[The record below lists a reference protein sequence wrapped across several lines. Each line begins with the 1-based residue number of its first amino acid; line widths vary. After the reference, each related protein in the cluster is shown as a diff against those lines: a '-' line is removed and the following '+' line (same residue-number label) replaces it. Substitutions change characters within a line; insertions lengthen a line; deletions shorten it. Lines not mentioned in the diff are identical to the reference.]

1 MDNHAMWNSIS
12 SSKMT
17 ALQSDRFLP
26 GARVNGPSKRACL
39 RHCRVFSFMS
49 TSGPSSLY
57 EGYPRRGAPQP
68 GDDSPPEHRDGVDDV
83 PRGDDG
89 SVQPRD
95 DHNWAGTSRA
105 AGDAWQQWSDGWQ
118 SRRWDHSWGGDRWSW
133 NNSGWAQNAGSWP
146 VRDRTWCD
154 NKPWGSDSTGTG
166 SADGGPDRDSKESS
180 LDQWA
185 RRVSLDDSRG
195 LADGTWPDG
204 WGPSTEGQG
213 RAERPK
219 REEGSRG
226 PSEKMVVP
234 TFSGT
239 TPGNGDD
246 LGTSARSYLR
256 QVAAWRRMTRMSED
270 QQALTLYQNL
280 TDRAWIDA
288 ERLDMDRLATKQGVD
303 YLIEWV
309 KDRYLDVQ
317 VTQIGRSLS
326 GFFRGLHRKAHQTV
340 RDYLAEFDRA
350 HARLTEVGCVLPD
363 VAAAWV
369 FVDRMGLE
377 EQAELNLLASVG
389 NQYSLKALQQAAIVH
404 DRGLRKP
411 WEQQPRN
418 PKKEWTPRKPFTAN
432 LAGVDEGEELG
443 DDNGF
448 DPSDQEDCVS
458 EEVAQDLF
466 QAFMTHESAKQRYRE
481 NAKLRGSDP
490 DSLKQL
496 ANDKLKAAKAKS
508 FCAGCK
514 RRGHWHKDAIC
525 PLNRGSAETS
535 GGAADREKSSATT
548 AATAATST
556 RTQSGMTVSSQYPC
570 HVVHVT
576 WEIEGYKNKDL
587 LAITD
592 TACSRSV
599 AGAAWVDT
607 YLIEARRLGCDP
619 QFTSCREAFKFGASK
634 IFVASYGIIL
644 GFEMGGFKVALKVAV
659 VNGDV
664 PLLVSRSALGKM
676 GMLLDVAENRASFKA
691 LAVEDLLLEI
701 TETGH
706 PAFQIKPSPLPKA
719 FVQGPNW
726 DTAEIK
732 IFSQAEQYMGPPGV
746 VGILHGDGDAADD
759 ASSSSRSEKCMTSWM
774 VSVHGDDVDGD
785 GVLLPGVPP
794 GSNLP
799 RSFEPM
805 FYPKKIGPAT
815 RNMLLDVNF
824 NPVTFAAWWGTTNIS
839 NDFWIEDEECLF
851 RVHVIPRR
859 SFFSPAHWRTQNT
872 PHKEK
877 LLSVLGAVRT
887 INAVSCKSHKEFPA
901 VHGLWSQVRDESSF
915 PVLWIGRSDL
925 YTAPM
930 VMRTKTLSEFNKA
943 ELLEEA
949 KARNLWVN
957 DRWSTVELRSAIQED
972 RRNPSPNDPA
982 NATKGMAS
990 MTLDQLKTRAME
1002 LGYHLPPHGTR
1013 GTIMRILR
1021 DQAGMSSQSILGF
1034 GRFAGKAFEDT
1045 PVSYRTWAL
1054 REVENN
1060 DNPSED
1066 LVMFA
1071 NWWQGQLHKWNDKVP
1086 EKPLVDRF
1094 DAERCATIPYVEDAS
1109 STASWDVL
1117 QRESLATPVTPQP
1130 KAKSGGY
1137 SAQAPRTPPT
1147 RRPAEEP
1154 AMPTTTRMEQEIP
1167 PEINEE
1173 VRFLEERLAL
1183 LKDQHG
1189 VSYHL
1194 EGADGDTDADDEG
1207 NYDDYLDHLG
1217 FDDAAVS
1224 YVTEEKVRGRH
1235 GRVQACEAV
1244 AKEKLEKKEYT
1255 YEDLLEIARLLPL
1268 RKLRKGKALCRSG
1281 GHSFEYLL
1289 VGMYTHGNMKGLSR
1303 QSSEMPWVV
1312 KYMNSFVKA
1321 QGHGQWS
1328 SFVLFKNA
1336 ATSVH
1341 ADSHNLAGTMIK
1353 TVSFGPF
1360 TGGELWMSDPN
1371 RDPSIP
1377 GTVWRKDAAGNE
1389 IPGYLVNTKHQVYT
1403 FDGKAK
1409 HATQPWDGERWALS
1423 LYTTRGY
1430 QESTTTL
1437 RDQLRELRFP
1447 LRGLPLFSEAHG
1459 QVPGRF
1465 VRPVKSM
1472 RKSLWKKAS
1481 RLAALTTW
1489 CATARLS
1496 CAAEAFPLTR
1506 GREAVA
1512 LYEIG
1517 GVEKTLE
1524 VTSLDYLVAEPL
1536 DNLYNFT
1543 TSSVCETVQST
1554 IREFTPAVVWIH
1566 GDKATGYLDG
1576 IYDYLCEHVDKGR
1589 QLAVKAPPG
1598 DPCWDSP
1605 ELNKILRRYEGAWC
1619 YREQEPDV
1627 IRVNDLFYYHDNA
1640 TDGRTI
1646 PQFDAYVADHTTGE
1660 AEGECEG
1667 LPIKSGAEAISF
1679 EKGKNLAPEVKSSLR
1694 RLHQNL
1700 GHPSNIDLARHLRL
1714 AGADPVVIDACK
1726 RIRCQVCQRNKR
1738 GGTPKPASL
1747 PTLLEFNQVVAVD
1760 AFYVYDCE
1768 GTKVELMMAI
1778 DVGTGFALA
1787 GELQGHST
1795 LTMDATFCSLW
1806 SNTFGA
1812 PGTLVVD
1819 LESGLQA
1826 GLARY
1831 SEWHGTFI
1839 RPIAGQAHWQN
1850 GTVERA
1856 IRTWK
1861 EVWVKLVDE
1870 RSANADEANMVI
1882 TAVNSAM
1889 NTLRRES
1896 GFSPS
1901 QAVWGRDPKLP
1912 DDIHHSF
1919 QDDHVEHIISHD
1931 RQRAR
1936 EHTLRIAAKE
1946 CYYRCR
1952 NDAKLRKGLLQR
1964 SRVAGPD
1971 LQVGCHV
1978 FFYRKPKNNK
1988 NWVWHGPGVIIGQEG
2003 PNHWVSFSGRCHLVA
2018 PEHLRMASAEEL
2030 GAAFALRATKE
2041 DLEKLLE
2048 QDFSEDVLFED
2059 DGNEMEVDPELPPGD
2074 DQGLSDG
2081 DGRAEASRRKS
2092 EAAPPAPVPKRY
2104 RTKGPQEMESH
2115 DPTYDAYMMKMAK
2128 TPRGREKALEKE
2140 IPWSMVPPEQQEN
2153 FKQAELKQYSEHVEH
2168 NALEPLSVELSR
2180 KVMEEHPDRVLNSRF
2195 AYRDK
2200 HWSRRRQEPNL
2211 NWKAKAR
2218 LVIAGH
2224 RDPDLLS
2231 GLPTHAPTI
2240 SRQGIHLL
2248 LQVLASNLRRG
2259 WKGFAGDVT
2268 AAFLC
2273 GEDLQRELYL
2283 RQPKTGLGDLHPEQ
2297 LLRIRKPIF
2306 GLVDS
2311 PAAWWTKLH
2320 KTLKKMKV
2328 RDDNG
2333 EWIVVQNTLDH
2344 CIFMVQ
2350 KIESYDEEGQPRLG
2364 VPEAYLGVHVD
2375 DVLLVGDGALCDLLK
2390 RQLSSEFP
2398 IQEWE
2403 EEKFEYVGSYIE
2415 VMEDRVKV
2423 SQASYAATRLFQV
2436 ETDKNNPDHFEASDV
2451 EKHDNQSLIG
2461 ALSWMASQTRPD
2473 LQVGVSMS
2481 QQCQKSPTVGDIR
2494 FTNQL
2499 ARRAMEHKEEGL
2511 TFFPVDFGK
2520 AVLLCYHDAGWANV
2534 PQSDEDPYY
2543 RLTDEENLQGKIQ
2556 DGPIARREA
2565 KMKKAN
2571 STIASQFGGLYIL
2584 TDENVIYGEESRG
2597 SILDWKSG
2605 ACERVCRSTFAAET
2619 MACSTATETGEFIA
2633 KFLETI
2639 LTGKL
2644 ARHSTRFGLRFL
2656 SDCRSLYD
2664 HLTRAHESTA
2674 QAKERACGTAEVQE
2688 FRQ

>member
-1 MDNHAMWNSIS
+1 
-12 SSKMT
+12 
-17 ALQSDRFLP
+17 
-26 GARVNGPSKRACL
+26 
-39 RHCRVFSFMS
+39 
-49 TSGPSSLY
+49 
-57 EGYPRRGAPQP
+57 
-68 GDDSPPEHRDGVDDV
+68 
-83 PRGDDG
+83 
-89 SVQPRD
+89 
-95 DHNWAGTSRA
+95 
-105 AGDAWQQWSDGWQ
+105 
-118 SRRWDHSWGGDRWSW
+118 
-133 NNSGWAQNAGSWP
+133 
-146 VRDRTWCD
+146 
-154 NKPWGSDSTGTG
+154 
-166 SADGGPDRDSKESS
+166 
-180 LDQWA
+180 
-185 RRVSLDDSRG
+185 
-195 LADGTWPDG
+195 
-204 WGPSTEGQG
+204 
-213 RAERPK
+213 
-219 REEGSRG
+219 
-226 PSEKMVVP
+226 MVVP

-799 RSFEPM
+799 CSFEPM

-839 NDFWIEDEECLF
+839 NDFWIEDEECLV

-901 VHGLWSQVRDESSF
+901 VHGLWSEVRDESSF
-915 PVLWIGRSDL
+915 PVLWIGRSIFRRKI
-925 YTAPM
+925 PM
-930 VMRTKTLSEFNKA
+930 PESVA
-943 ELLEEA
+943 CHLLH
-949 KARNLWVN
+949 N
-957 DRWSTVELRSAIQED
+957 DGQQIGPLHGPD
-972 RRNPSPNDPA
+972 GDA
-982 NATKGMAS
+982 NQ
-990 MTLDQLKTRAME
+990 D
-1002 LGYHLPPHGTR
+1002 
-1013 GTIMRILR
+1013 
-1021 DQAGMSSQSILGF
+1021 
-1034 GRFAGKAFEDT
+1034 
-1045 PVSYRTWAL
+1045 
-1054 REVENN
+1054 
-1060 DNPSED
+1060 D

-1117 QRESLATPVTPQP
+1117 QRESLAAPVTPQP

-1268 RKLRKGKALCRSG
+1268 RKLRKGK
-1281 GHSFEYLL
+1281 
-1289 VGMYTHGNMKGLSR
+1289 
-1303 QSSEMPWVV
+1303 MPWMV

-1430 QESTTTL
+1430 Q
-1437 RDQLRELRFP
+1437 
-1447 LRGLPLFSEAHG
+1447 
-1459 QVPGRF
+1459 
-1465 VRPVKSM
+1465 
-1472 RKSLWKKAS
+1472 
-1481 RLAALTTW
+1481 
-1489 CATARLS
+1489 
-1496 CAAEAFPLTR
+1496 
-1506 GREAVA
+1506 
-1512 LYEIG
+1512 
-1517 GVEKTLE
+1517 

-1660 AEGECEG
+1660 AEGESEG

-1795 LTMDATFCSLW
+1795 LTMEATFCSLW

-2048 QDFSEDVLFED
+2048 QDFSEEVLFED

-2180 KVMEEHPDRVLNSRF
+2180 KVMEEQPDRVLNSRF

-2200 HWSRRRQEPNL
+2200 HWSRRRQE
-2211 NWKAKAR
+2211 
-2218 LVIAGH
+2218 
-2224 RDPDLLS
+2224 
-2231 GLPTHAPTI
+2231 
-2240 SRQGIHLL
+2240 
-2248 LQVLASNLRRG
+2248 
-2259 WKGFAGDVT
+2259 
-2268 AAFLC
+2268 
-2273 GEDLQRELYL
+2273 
-2283 RQPKTGLGDLHPEQ
+2283 
-2297 LLRIRKPIF
+2297 
-2306 GLVDS
+2306 
-2311 PAAWWTKLH
+2311 
-2320 KTLKKMKV
+2320 
-2328 RDDNG
+2328 
-2333 EWIVVQNTLDH
+2333 
-2344 CIFMVQ
+2344 
-2350 KIESYDEEGQPRLG
+2350 
-2364 VPEAYLGVHVD
+2364 
-2375 DVLLVGDGALCDLLK
+2375 
-2390 RQLSSEFP
+2390 
-2398 IQEWE
+2398 
-2403 EEKFEYVGSYIE
+2403 EKFEYVGSYIE
-2415 VMEDRVKV
+2415 VME
-2423 SQASYAATRLFQV
+2423 
-2436 ETDKNNPDHFEASDV
+2436 
-2451 EKHDNQSLIG
+2451 
-2461 ALSWMASQTRPD
+2461 
-2473 LQVGVSMS
+2473 
-2481 QQCQKSPTVGDIR
+2481 
-2494 FTNQL
+2494 
-2499 ARRAMEHKEEGL
+2499 
-2511 TFFPVDFGK
+2511 
-2520 AVLLCYHDAGWANV
+2520 
-2534 PQSDEDPYY
+2534 
-2543 RLTDEENLQGKIQ
+2543 
-2556 DGPIARREA
+2556 
-2565 KMKKAN
+2565 
-2571 STIASQFGGLYIL
+2571 
-2584 TDENVIYGEESRG
+2584 
-2597 SILDWKSG
+2597 
-2605 ACERVCRSTFAAET
+2605 
-2619 MACSTATETGEFIA
+2619 
-2633 KFLETI
+2633 
-2639 LTGKL
+2639 
-2644 ARHSTRFGLRFL
+2644 
-2656 SDCRSLYD
+2656 
-2664 HLTRAHESTA
+2664 
-2674 QAKERACGTAEVQE
+2674 
-2688 FRQ
+2688 

>member
-1 MDNHAMWNSIS
+1 
-12 SSKMT
+12 
-17 ALQSDRFLP
+17 
-26 GARVNGPSKRACL
+26 
-39 RHCRVFSFMS
+39 
-49 TSGPSSLY
+49 
-57 EGYPRRGAPQP
+57 
-68 GDDSPPEHRDGVDDV
+68 
-83 PRGDDG
+83 
-89 SVQPRD
+89 
-95 DHNWAGTSRA
+95 
-105 AGDAWQQWSDGWQ
+105 
-118 SRRWDHSWGGDRWSW
+118 
-133 NNSGWAQNAGSWP
+133 
-146 VRDRTWCD
+146 
-154 NKPWGSDSTGTG
+154 
-166 SADGGPDRDSKESS
+166 
-180 LDQWA
+180 
-185 RRVSLDDSRG
+185 
-195 LADGTWPDG
+195 
-204 WGPSTEGQG
+204 
-213 RAERPK
+213 
-219 REEGSRG
+219 
-226 PSEKMVVP
+226 
-234 TFSGT
+234 
-239 TPGNGDD
+239 
-246 LGTSARSYLR
+246 
-256 QVAAWRRMTRMSED
+256 
-270 QQALTLYQNL
+270 
-280 TDRAWIDA
+280 
-288 ERLDMDRLATKQGVD
+288 
-303 YLIEWV
+303 
-309 KDRYLDVQ
+309 
-317 VTQIGRSLS
+317 
-326 GFFRGLHRKAHQTV
+326 
-340 RDYLAEFDRA
+340 
-350 HARLTEVGCVLPD
+350 
-363 VAAAWV
+363 
-369 FVDRMGLE
+369 
-377 EQAELNLLASVG
+377 
-389 NQYSLKALQQAAIVH
+389 
-404 DRGLRKP
+404 
-411 WEQQPRN
+411 
-418 PKKEWTPRKPFTAN
+418 
-432 LAGVDEGEELG
+432 
-443 DDNGF
+443 
-448 DPSDQEDCVS
+448 
-458 EEVAQDLF
+458 
-466 QAFMTHESAKQRYRE
+466 
-481 NAKLRGSDP
+481 
-490 DSLKQL
+490 
-496 ANDKLKAAKAKS
+496 
-508 FCAGCK
+508 
-514 RRGHWHKDAIC
+514 
-525 PLNRGSAETS
+525 
-535 GGAADREKSSATT
+535 
-548 AATAATST
+548 
-556 RTQSGMTVSSQYPC
+556 
-570 HVVHVT
+570 
-576 WEIEGYKNKDL
+576 
-587 LAITD
+587 
-592 TACSRSV
+592 
-599 AGAAWVDT
+599 
-607 YLIEARRLGCDP
+607 
-619 QFTSCREAFKFGASK
+619 
-634 IFVASYGIIL
+634 
-644 GFEMGGFKVALKVAV
+644 
-659 VNGDV
+659 
-664 PLLVSRSALGKM
+664 M

-691 LAVEDLLLEI
+691 LAVEDLLLET

-726 DTAEIK
+726 DSAEIK

-746 VGILHGDGDAADD
+746 KGILHDDGDATGD
-759 ASSSSRSEKCMTSWM
+759 ASSSSGSERYMTSWM
-774 VSVHGDDVDGD
+774 VSVHGDEVGGD
-785 GVLLPGVPP
+785 GVLPHEVPP
-794 GSNLP
+794 GCSQP
-799 RSFEPM
+799 FSYEPM

-824 NPVTFAAWWGTTNIS
+824 NPVTFAAWWATTNIS
-839 NDFWIEDEECLF
+839 NDFWIENEECLV

-859 SFFSPAHWRTQNT
+859 FVMSLRFRYFGSEGAFSVGRFRCLNPHTPRTT
-872 PHKEK
+872 MAK
-877 LLSVLGAVRT
+877 RT
-887 INAVSCKSHKEFPA
+887 
-901 VHGLWSQVRDESSF
+901 
-915 PVLWIGRSDL
+915 DL
-925 YTAPM
+925 YTSPVVTRA
-930 VMRTKTLSEFNKA
+930 KTLSEFNKA

-957 DRWSTVELRSAIQED
+957 DRWTTVELRSAIQED

-982 NATKGMAS
+982 NATKGMGT
-990 MTLDQLKTRAME
+990 MTIDQLKARAME
-1002 LGYHLPPHGTR
+1002 LGYHIPPYATR

-1021 DQAGMSSQSILGF
+1021 DQGGMNSQSVLGF

-1071 NWWQGQLHKWNDKVP
+1071 NWWQGQLHKWNNKVP
-1086 EKPLVDRF
+1086 EKTPVDRF
-1094 DAERCATIPYVEDAS
+1094 DAETCATIPYVEDAS

-1117 QRESLATPVTPQP
+1117 HRESLAAPMTPQP
-1130 KAKSGGY
+1130 K
-1137 SAQAPRTPPT
+1137 
-1147 RRPAEEP
+1147 EP
-1154 AMPTTTRMEQEIP
+1154 AMPTATRMEQEIP
-1167 PEINEE
+1167 PEVNEE
-1173 VRFLEERLAL
+1173 VIENYGE
-1183 LKDQHG
+1183 DTGDGVPNHG
-1189 VSYHL
+1189 VSYYI
-1194 EGADGDTDADDEG
+1194 EDDYEETDTDDEG
-1207 NYDDYLDHLG
+1207 NYDDYLDHFG
-1217 FDDAAVS
+1217 FDEAAVT
-1224 YVTEEKVRGRH
+1224 YVTEGERNGADINPGGSGDEVQRETPRVRDRRGQ
-1235 GRVQACEAV
+1235 VEVCEAK
-1244 AKEKLEKKEYT
+1244 AKAKLEKKEYAFD
-1255 YEDLLEIARLLPL
+1255 DLLEIAKILPL
-1268 RKLRKGKALCRSG
+1268 RRLRKGKALCRSG
-1281 GHSFEYLL
+1281 GYSFEYFLG
-1289 VGMYTHGNMKGLSR
+1289 GMYTHGNMKGLSR
-1303 QSSEMPWVV
+1303 QSGEMPWVV
-1312 KYMNSFVKA
+1312 KYMNSFMKA
-1321 QGHGQWS
+1321 QGYGQWS

-1336 ATSVH
+1336 ATNVH
-1341 ADSHNLAGTMIK
+1341 ADSHNLAGTTIK

-1360 TGGELWMSDPN
+1360 TGGELWMSDFD
-1371 RDPSIP
+1371 RDPDIP

-1389 IPGYLVNTKHQVYT
+1389 IPGYLVDTRHQVYT

-1409 HATQPWDGERWALS
+1409 HATQPWIGERWVLS

-1430 QESTTTL
+1430 QESTADL

-1447 LRGLPLFSEAHG
+1447 LRGLPLLPEVHG
-1459 QVPGRF
+1459 QAQGKF

-1489 CATARLS
+1489 CATAGLS
-1496 CAAEAFPLTR
+1496 CTAEAFPLTR

-1524 VTSLDYLVAEPL
+1524 VTGLDYLVAEPI
-1536 DNLYNFT
+1536 DDLYNFT
-1543 TSSVCETVQST
+1543 TTSVSETVQST
-1554 IREFTPAVVWIH
+1554 IRELTPAVVWVH
-1566 GDKATGYLDG
+1566 GDKAMGYFDG
-1576 IYDYLCEHVDKGR
+1576 IYDHLCEHVDKGR

-1598 DPCWDSP
+1598 DPCWESP
-1605 ELNKILRRYEGAWC
+1605 GLNRILRRYEGAWRC
-1619 YREQEPDV
+1619 REQEPDV
-1627 IRVNDLFYYHDNA
+1627 IRVNDIFYYQDDAADAHA
-1640 TDGRTI
+1640 MS
-1646 PQFDAYVADHTTGE
+1646 QFDTYVADHTADRGGE
-1660 AEGECEG
+1660 DSEGTTAK
-1667 LPIKSGAEAISF
+1667 IGAEAISF

-1700 GHPSNIDLARHLRL
+1700 GHPSNTDLARHLRL

-1726 RIRCQVCQRNKR
+1726 RLRCQVCQRNKR
-1738 GGTPKPASL
+1738 GSTPKPASL

-1795 LTMDATFCSLW
+1795 LTMEATFC
-1806 SNTFGA
+1806 
-1812 PGTLVVD
+1812 
-1819 LESGLQA
+1819 LQA
-1826 GLARY
+1826 GLGRY

-1870 RSANADEANMVI
+1870 RSAYAEEANMVI

-1889 NTLRRES
+1889 NTLRRDS

-1912 DDIHHSF
+1912 EDVHQSF
-1919 QDDHVEHIISHD
+1919 QDDHVEHIISRD

-1946 CYYRCR
+1946 CNYRCR

-1988 NWVWHGPGVIIGQEG
+1988 NWVWHGPGIIIGQEG

-2018 PEHLRMASAEEL
+2018 PEHLRMASGEEL

-2041 DLEKLLE
+2041 DLERLLD
-2048 QDFSEDVLFED
+2048 QDFGEEVLFED
-2059 DGNEMEVDPELPPGD
+2059 DSNEMEVDPELPPGD
-2074 DQGLSDG
+2074 DQDLPDG
-2081 DGRAEASRRKS
+2081 DGRTEASRRKP
-2092 EAAPPAPVPKRY
+2092 EATSSAPVPKRY
-2104 RTKGPQEMESH
+2104 RTKGPQELESH
-2115 DPTYDAYMMKMAK
+2115 DPTYDAYMMKLAK

-2168 NALEPLSVELSR
+2168 NALEPLSVEVSR
-2180 KVMEEHPDRVLNSRF
+2180 KVMKEQPDRVLNVLNSRF

-2200 HWSRRRQEPNL
+2200 HWSRRRQEPSL
-2211 NWKAKAR
+2211 SWKAKAR

-2283 RQPKTGLGDLHPEQ
+2283 KQPKTGLGDLHPEQ

-2320 KTLKKMKV
+2320 KTLKKMRVKN
-2328 RDDNG
+2328 DDG
-2333 EWIVVQNTLDH
+2333 EWIVIQNTLDH

-2350 KIESYDEEGQPRLG
+2350 KVLSYDEESQPRLG
-2364 VPEAYLGVHVD
+2364 APEAYLGVHVD

-2390 RQLSSEFP
+2390 CQLSSEFP

-2403 EEKFEYVGSYIE
+2403 EGKFEYVGSYIE

-2436 ETDKNNPDHFEASDV
+2436 ETDKNNPDHFEASEV
-2451 EKHDNQSLIG
+2451 ERHDNQSLIR

-2481 QQCQKSPTVGDIR
+2481 QQCQKSPTVGDVR

-2511 TFFPVDFGK
+2511 TFFPVDLDK

-2534 PQSDEDPYY
+2534 PQSDDDPYY
-2543 RLTDEENLQGKIQ
+2543 RLTDGENLQGKIQ
-2556 DGPIARREA
+2556 DGPLARREA

-2584 TDENVIYGEESRG
+2584 AEEDVIYGKESHG

-2633 KFLETI
+2633 KFLETV

-2644 ARHSTRFGLRFL
+2644 ARHATRFGLRFL

-2664 HLTRAHESTA
+2664 HLTRDGVPRVPTCKRLSIDLAGIRQDLKSCGRIVWVPTGAQLADILTKPLRSDEWWATIKSPLFRSVPLAPQAQESMA
-2674 QAKERACGTAEVQE
+2674 REKGASSSAEEALRLEMQAAYGLTFLCGATVKLQRNYPMRTVIKGIRVDLPSLKAPITVTTHLKMS
-2688 FRQ
+2688 

>member
-1 MDNHAMWNSIS
+1 
-12 SSKMT
+12 
-17 ALQSDRFLP
+17 
-26 GARVNGPSKRACL
+26 
-39 RHCRVFSFMS
+39 MS
-49 TSGPSSLY
+49 TGGPSSLY
-57 EGYPRRGAPQP
+57 EGYPRRGASQP
-68 GDDSPPEHRDGVDDV
+68 GDDSPPEHSDGADDV
-83 PRGDDG
+83 PRGDG
-89 SVQPRD
+89 GRVQPRD
-95 DHNWAGTSRA
+95 DHNWTGANHAT
-105 AGDAWQQWSDGWQ
+105 GDSWQQWSDGWQ
-118 SRRWDHSWGGDRWSW
+118 PRRWDHSWGGDRWSW
-133 NNSGWAQNAGSWP
+133 NDSGWAQSGGFWP
-146 VRDRTWCD
+146 VRDRTWGD
-154 NKPWGSDSTGTG
+154 NKQWGSDSTGTG

-180 LDQWA
+180 VDQWA
-185 RRVSLDDSRG
+185 RRVSLDDSGG
-195 LADGTWPDG
+195 LPDGTWPDG

-213 RAERPK
+213 RADRPK

-340 RDYLAEFDRA
+340 RDYLADFDCA

-418 PKKEWTPRKPFTAN
+418 PKKEWTPRKPYTAN
-432 LAGVDEGEELG
+432 LTGIDEGEELG
-443 DDNGF
+443 DEGGF
-448 DPSDQEDCVS
+448 ESSDQEDCVS
-458 EEVAQDLF
+458 EEVAQDLY

-496 ANDKLKAAKAKS
+496 ASEKLKAAKAKS

-525 PLNRGSAETS
+525 PLNRGGSEAT
-535 GGAADREKSSATT
+535 GGMADRDKAGATT
-548 AATAATST
+548 AATTATT
-556 RTQSGMTVSSQYPC
+556 ARTQSGMMVSSQFPC

-576 WEIEGYKNKDL
+576 WEIEGYKNRDL

-599 AGAAWVDT
+599 AGATWVDT
-607 YLIEARRLGCDP
+607 YLAEARRLGCDP

-691 LAVEDLLLEI
+691 LAVEDLLLET

-726 DTAEIK
+726 DSAEIK

-746 VGILHGDGDAADD
+746 KGVLHGDGDAAGD
-759 ASSSSRSEKCMTSWM
+759 ASSSSGSERCMTSWM
-774 VSVHGDDVDGD
+774 VSVHGDEVGDD
-785 GVLLPGVPP
+785 GVLPHGVPP
-794 GSNLP
+794 GCSQP
-799 RSFEPM
+799 SSYEPM

-815 RNMLLDVNF
+815 RNMLLGVNF
-824 NPVTFAAWWGTTNIS
+824 NPVTFAAWWATTNIS
-839 NDFWIEDEECLF
+839 NDFWIENEECLV

-859 SFFSPAHWRTQNT
+859 SFFSPSHWRTQNT

-901 VHGLWSQVRDESSF
+901 VHGLWSEPDTPRTTMAK
-915 PVLWIGRSDL
+915 RTDL
-925 YTAPM
+925 YTFPVVTRA
-930 VMRTKTLSEFNKA
+930 KTLSEFNKA

-957 DRWSTVELRSAIQED
+957 DRWTTVELRSAIQED

-982 NATKGMAS
+982 NATKGMGT
-990 MTLDQLKTRAME
+990 MTIDQLKTRAME
-1002 LGYHLPPHGTR
+1002 LGYHIPPYGTR

-1021 DQAGMSSQSILGF
+1021 DQGGMNSQSILGF

-1071 NWWQGQLHKWNDKVP
+1071 NWWQGQLHKWNNKVP
-1086 EKPLVDRF
+1086 EKSPMDRF
-1094 DAERCATIPYVEDAS
+1094 DAETCATIPYVEDAS

-1117 QRESLATPVTPQP
+1117 HRESLAAPMTPQP
-1130 KAKSGGY
+1130 KAKTGGT
-1137 SAQAPRTPPT
+1137 SDA
-1147 RRPAEEP
+1147 
-1154 AMPTTTRMEQEIP
+1154 MEQETP
-1167 PEINEE
+1167 PEVDEE
-1173 VRFLEERLAL
+1173 VRFLEVIE
-1183 LKDQHG
+1183 DYSEDIGDGVPNHG
-1189 VSYHL
+1189 VSYYI
-1194 EGADGDTDADDEG
+1194 EDNNEETDTDDEG

-1224 YVTEEKVRGRH
+1224 YVTEEEHNGASINLGGSGDVVQRETPGVRDRRR
-1235 GRVQACEAV
+1235 RVEVCEAK
-1244 AKEKLEKKEYT
+1244 AKAKLEKEEYAF
-1255 YEDLLEIARLLPL
+1255 EDLLDIAKLLPL

-1281 GHSFEYLL
+1281 GHSFEYFLG
-1289 VGMYTHGNMKGLSR
+1289 GMYTHGNMKGLSK
-1303 QSSEMPWVV
+1303 QSGEMPWVV
-1312 KYMNSFVKA
+1312 KYMNSFMKA
-1321 QGHGQWS
+1321 QGYGQWS

-1341 ADSHNLAGTMIK
+1341 ADSHNLAGTTIK

-1360 TGGELWMSDPN
+1360 TGGELWMSDFD
-1371 RDPSIP
+1371 RDPDIP

-1389 IPGYLVNTKHQVYT
+1389 IPGYLVDTRHQVYA

-1409 HATQPWDGERWALS
+1409 HATQPWSGERWALS

-1430 QESTTTL
+1430 QESTAAL

-1447 LRGLPLFSEAHG
+1447 LRGLPLLPEVHG
-1459 QVPGRF
+1459 QAQRKF

-1489 CATARLS
+1489 CATAGLS
-1496 CAAEAFPLTR
+1496 CTAEAFPLTR

-1524 VTSLDYLVAEPL
+1524 VTSLDYLVAEPI
-1536 DNLYNFT
+1536 DNLYILTT
-1543 TSSVCETVQST
+1543 TSVSETVQST
-1554 IREFTPAVVWIH
+1554 IREFTPAVVWVH
-1566 GDKATGYLDG
+1566 GDKAMGYLDG
-1576 IYDYLCEHVDKGR
+1576 IYDHLCEHVDKGR

-1598 DPCWDSP
+1598 DPCWESP
-1605 ELNKILRRYEGAWC
+1605 GLNRILRRYEGAWR

-1627 IRVNDLFYYHDNA
+1627 IRVNDIFYYQDNA
-1640 TDGRTI
+1640 TDGHAI
-1646 PQFDAYVADHTTGE
+1646 SQFDAYVADHTADGAGE
-1660 AEGECEG
+1660 DSEGI
-1667 LPIKSGAEAISF
+1667 PTKIGAEAISF

-1726 RIRCQVCQRNKR
+1726 RLRCQVCQRNKR
-1738 GGTPKPASL
+1738 GSAPKPASL

-1795 LTMDATFCSLW
+1795 LTMEATFCSLW

-1826 GLARY
+1826 GLGRY

-1856 IRTWK
+1856 TRTWK

-1912 DDIHHSF
+1912 EDVHHSF
-1919 QDDHVEHIISHD
+1919 QDDHVEHIISRD

-1988 NWVWHGPGVIIGQEG
+1988 NWVWHGPGIIIGQEG

-2018 PEHLRMASAEEL
+2018 PEHLRMASGEEL

-2041 DLEKLLE
+2041 DLERLLD
-2048 QDFSEDVLFED
+2048 QDFGEEVLFED

-2074 DQGLSDG
+2074 DQDLPDG
-2081 DGRAEASRRKS
+2081 DGRAEASRRKP
-2092 EAAPPAPVPKRY
+2092 EAASSAPVPKRY
-2104 RTKGPQEMESH
+2104 RTKGPQELESH
-2115 DPTYDAYMMKMAK
+2115 DPTHDTYMMKMAK
-2128 TPRGREKALEKE
+2128 TPR
-2140 IPWSMVPPEQQEN
+2140 
-2153 FKQAELKQYSEHVEH
+2153 
-2168 NALEPLSVELSR
+2168 
-2180 KVMEEHPDRVLNSRF
+2180 
-2195 AYRDK
+2195 
-2200 HWSRRRQEPNL
+2200 
-2211 NWKAKAR
+2211 
-2218 LVIAGH
+2218 
-2224 RDPDLLS
+2224 
-2231 GLPTHAPTI
+2231 
-2240 SRQGIHLL
+2240 
-2248 LQVLASNLRRG
+2248 
-2259 WKGFAGDVT
+2259 
-2268 AAFLC
+2268 
-2273 GEDLQRELYL
+2273 
-2283 RQPKTGLGDLHPEQ
+2283 
-2297 LLRIRKPIF
+2297 
-2306 GLVDS
+2306 
-2311 PAAWWTKLH
+2311 
-2320 KTLKKMKV
+2320 
-2328 RDDNG
+2328 
-2333 EWIVVQNTLDH
+2333 
-2344 CIFMVQ
+2344 
-2350 KIESYDEEGQPRLG
+2350 
-2364 VPEAYLGVHVD
+2364 
-2375 DVLLVGDGALCDLLK
+2375 
-2390 RQLSSEFP
+2390 
-2398 IQEWE
+2398 
-2403 EEKFEYVGSYIE
+2403 
-2415 VMEDRVKV
+2415 
-2423 SQASYAATRLFQV
+2423 
-2436 ETDKNNPDHFEASDV
+2436 
-2451 EKHDNQSLIG
+2451 
-2461 ALSWMASQTRPD
+2461 
-2473 LQVGVSMS
+2473 
-2481 QQCQKSPTVGDIR
+2481 
-2494 FTNQL
+2494 
-2499 ARRAMEHKEEGL
+2499 
-2511 TFFPVDFGK
+2511 
-2520 AVLLCYHDAGWANV
+2520 
-2534 PQSDEDPYY
+2534 
-2543 RLTDEENLQGKIQ
+2543 
-2556 DGPIARREA
+2556 
-2565 KMKKAN
+2565 
-2571 STIASQFGGLYIL
+2571 
-2584 TDENVIYGEESRG
+2584 
-2597 SILDWKSG
+2597 
-2605 ACERVCRSTFAAET
+2605 
-2619 MACSTATETGEFIA
+2619 
-2633 KFLETI
+2633 
-2639 LTGKL
+2639 
-2644 ARHSTRFGLRFL
+2644 
-2656 SDCRSLYD
+2656 
-2664 HLTRAHESTA
+2664 
-2674 QAKERACGTAEVQE
+2674 
-2688 FRQ
+2688 

>member
-1 MDNHAMWNSIS
+1 
-12 SSKMT
+12 MT
-17 ALQSDRFLP
+17 YLEVMAEACNLVTITIGR
-26 GARVNGPSKRACL
+26 ARIAQRAIHGSNG
-39 RHCRVFSFMS
+39 V
-49 TSGPSSLY
+49 T
-57 EGYPRRGAPQP
+57 
-68 GDDSPPEHRDGVDDV
+68 
-83 PRGDDG
+83 DG
-89 SVQPRD
+89 S
-95 DHNWAGTSRA
+95 
-105 AGDAWQQWSDGWQ
+105 
-118 SRRWDHSWGGDRWSW
+118 
-133 NNSGWAQNAGSWP
+133 
-146 VRDRTWCD
+146 
-154 NKPWGSDSTGTG
+154 
-166 SADGGPDRDSKESS
+166 
-180 LDQWA
+180 
-185 RRVSLDDSRG
+185 
-195 LADGTWPDG
+195 LADGMTHG
-204 WGPSTEGQG
+204 VATGG
-213 RAERPK
+213 A
-219 REEGSRG
+219 
-226 PSEKMVVP
+226 
-234 TFSGT
+234 GT
-239 TPGNGDD
+239 TLGGLRVVASGLSAIGPGATTNNGGPTR
-246 LGTSARSYLR
+246 LGPDQQTEVQTGTPKNPLWTSGLDEYRLMTPEGFRMELGPTDGGLR
-256 QVAAWRRMTRMSED
+256 QKARDEPTVQRGRRAAEVAAWRRMTRMSED

-340 RDYLAEFDRA
+340 RDYLADFDRA

-432 LAGVDEGEELG
+432 LTGIDEGEELG
-443 DDNGF
+443 DEGGF
-448 DPSDQEDCVS
+448 ELNDQEDCVS
-458 EEVAQDLF
+458 EEVAQDLY

-481 NAKLRGSDP
+481 NAKLRGIDP

-496 ANDKLKAAKAKS
+496 ASEKLKAAKAKS

-514 RRGHWHKDAIC
+514 R
-525 PLNRGSAETS
+525 L
-535 GGAADREKSSATT
+535 GGCGMADRDKAGATTVATT
-548 AATAATST
+548 ATTT
-556 RTQSGMTVSSQYPC
+556 KTQSGMIVSSQFPC

-607 YLIEARRLGCDP
+607 YLAEARRLGCDP
-619 QFTSCREAFKFGASK
+619 QFTSCREAFKFG
-634 IFVASYGIIL
+634 GT
-644 GFEMGGFKVALKVAV
+644 E

-691 LAVEDLLLEI
+691 LAVEDLLLET

-726 DTAEIK
+726 DSAEIK

-746 VGILHGDGDAADD
+746 KGILHDDGDATGD
-759 ASSSSRSEKCMTSWM
+759 ASSSSGSERYMTSWM
-774 VSVHGDDVDGD
+774 VSVHGDEVGGD
-785 GVLLPGVPP
+785 GVLPHEVPP
-794 GSNLP
+794 GCSQP
-799 RSFEPM
+799 FSYEPM

-824 NPVTFAAWWGTTNIS
+824 NPVTFAAWWATTNIS
-839 NDFWIEDEECLF
+839 NDFWIENEECLV

-859 SFFSPAHWRTQNT
+859 FVMSLRFRYFGSEGAFSVGRFRCLNPHTPRTT
-872 PHKEK
+872 MAK
-877 LLSVLGAVRT
+877 RT
-887 INAVSCKSHKEFPA
+887 
-901 VHGLWSQVRDESSF
+901 
-915 PVLWIGRSDL
+915 DL
-925 YTAPM
+925 YTSPVVTRA
-930 VMRTKTLSEFNKA
+930 KTLSEFNKA

-957 DRWSTVELRSAIQED
+957 DRWTTVELRSAIQED

-982 NATKGMAS
+982 NATKGMGT
-990 MTLDQLKTRAME
+990 MTIDQLKARAME
-1002 LGYHLPPHGTR
+1002 LGYHIPPYATR

-1021 DQAGMSSQSILGF
+1021 DQGGMNSQSVLGF

-1071 NWWQGQLHKWNDKVP
+1071 NWWQGQLHKWNNKVP
-1086 EKPLVDRF
+1086 EKTPVDRF
-1094 DAERCATIPYVEDAS
+1094 DAETCATIPYVEDAS

-1117 QRESLATPVTPQP
+1117 HRESLAAPMTPQP
-1130 KAKSGGY
+1130 KA
-1137 SAQAPRTPPT
+1137 
-1147 RRPAEEP
+1147 
-1154 AMPTTTRMEQEIP
+1154 RMEQEIP
-1167 PEINEE
+1167 PEVNEE
-1173 VRFLEERLAL
+1173 VRFLEVIENYGE
-1183 LKDQHG
+1183 DTGDGVPNHG
-1189 VSYHL
+1189 VSYYI
-1194 EGADGDTDADDEG
+1194 EDDYEETDTDDEG
-1207 NYDDYLDHLG
+1207 NYDDYLDHFG
-1217 FDDAAVS
+1217 FDEAAVT
-1224 YVTEEKVRGRH
+1224 YVTEGERNGADINPGGSGDGVQRETPRVRDRRGQ
-1235 GRVQACEAV
+1235 VEVCEAK
-1244 AKEKLEKKEYT
+1244 AKAKLEKKEYAFD
-1255 YEDLLEIARLLPL
+1255 DLLEIAKILPL
-1268 RKLRKGKALCRSG
+1268 RRLRKGKALCRSG
-1281 GHSFEYLL
+1281 GYSFEYFLG
-1289 VGMYTHGNMKGLSR
+1289 GMYTHGNMKGLSR
-1303 QSSEMPWVV
+1303 QSGEMPWVV
-1312 KYMNSFVKA
+1312 KYMNSFMKA
-1321 QGHGQWS
+1321 QGYGQWS

-1336 ATSVH
+1336 ATNVH
-1341 ADSHNLAGTMIK
+1341 ADSHNLAGTTIK

-1360 TGGELWMSDPN
+1360 TGGELWMSDFD
-1371 RDPSIP
+1371 RDPDIP

-1389 IPGYLVNTKHQVYT
+1389 IPGYLVDTRHQVYT

-1409 HATQPWDGERWALS
+1409 HATQPWIGERWVLS

-1430 QESTTTL
+1430 QESTADL

-1447 LRGLPLFSEAHG
+1447 LRGLPLLPEVHG
-1459 QVPGRF
+1459 QAQGKF

-1489 CATARLS
+1489 CATAGLS
-1496 CAAEAFPLTR
+1496 CTAEAFPLTR

-1524 VTSLDYLVAEPL
+1524 VTGLDYLVAEPI
-1536 DNLYNFT
+1536 DDLYNFT
-1543 TSSVCETVQST
+1543 TTSVSETVQST
-1554 IREFTPAVVWIH
+1554 IRELTPAVVWVH
-1566 GDKATGYLDG
+1566 GDKAMGYFDG
-1576 IYDYLCEHVDKGR
+1576 IYDHLCEHVDKGR

-1598 DPCWDSP
+1598 DPCWESP
-1605 ELNKILRRYEGAWC
+1605 GLNRILRRYEGAWRC
-1619 YREQEPDV
+1619 REQEPDV
-1627 IRVNDLFYYHDNA
+1627 IRVNDIFYYQDDAADAHA
-1640 TDGRTI
+1640 MS
-1646 PQFDAYVADHTTGE
+1646 QFDTYVADHTADRGGE
-1660 AEGECEG
+1660 DSEGTTAK
-1667 LPIKSGAEAISF
+1667 IGAEAISF

-1700 GHPSNIDLARHLRL
+1700 GHPSNTDLARHLRL

-1726 RIRCQVCQRNKR
+1726 RLRCQVCQRNKR
-1738 GGTPKPASL
+1738 GSTPKPASL

-1795 LTMDATFCSLW
+1795 LTM
-1806 SNTFGA
+1806 
-1812 PGTLVVD
+1812 
-1819 LESGLQA
+1819 E
-1826 GLARY
+1826 
-1831 SEWHGTFI
+1831 
-1839 RPIAGQAHWQN
+1839 
-1850 GTVERA
+1850 
-1856 IRTWK
+1856 
-1861 EVWVKLVDE
+1861 
-1870 RSANADEANMVI
+1870 
-1882 TAVNSAM
+1882 
-1889 NTLRRES
+1889 
-1896 GFSPS
+1896 
-1901 QAVWGRDPKLP
+1901 
-1912 DDIHHSF
+1912 
-1919 QDDHVEHIISHD
+1919 DDHVEHIISRD

-1946 CYYRCR
+1946 CYYR
-1952 NDAKLRKGLLQR
+1952 
-1964 SRVAGPD
+1964 
-1971 LQVGCHV
+1971 
-1978 FFYRKPKNNK
+1978 
-1988 NWVWHGPGVIIGQEG
+1988 
-2003 PNHWVSFSGRCHLVA
+2003 
-2018 PEHLRMASAEEL
+2018 MASGEEL

-2041 DLEKLLE
+2041 DLERLLD
-2048 QDFSEDVLFED
+2048 QDFGEEVLFED
-2059 DGNEMEVDPELPPGD
+2059 DSNEMEVDPELPPGD
-2074 DQGLSDG
+2074 DQDLPDG
-2081 DGRAEASRRKS
+2081 DGRTEASRRKP
-2092 EAAPPAPVPKRY
+2092 EATSSAPVPKRY
-2104 RTKGPQEMESH
+2104 RTKGPQELESH
-2115 DPTYDAYMMKMAK
+2115 DPTYDAYMMKLAK

-2168 NALEPLSVELSR
+2168 NALEPLSVEVSR
-2180 KVMEEHPDRVLNSRF
+2180 KVMKEQPDRVLNSRF

-2200 HWSRRRQEPNL
+2200 HWSRRRQEPSL
-2211 NWKAKAR
+2211 SWKAKAR

-2283 RQPKTGLGDLHPEQ
+2283 KQPKTGLGDLHPEQ

-2320 KTLKKMKV
+2320 KTLKKMRVKN
-2328 RDDNG
+2328 DDG
-2333 EWIVVQNTLDH
+2333 EWIVIQNTLDH

-2350 KIESYDEEGQPRLG
+2350 KVLSYDEESQPRLG
-2364 VPEAYLGVHVD
+2364 APEAYLGVHVD

-2390 RQLSSEFP
+2390 CQLSSEFP

-2403 EEKFEYVGSYIE
+2403 EGKFEYVGSYIE

-2436 ETDKNNPDHFEASDV
+2436 ETDKNNPDHFEAS
-2451 EKHDNQSLIG
+2451 E
-2461 ALSWMASQTRPD
+2461 
-2473 LQVGVSMS
+2473 
-2481 QQCQKSPTVGDIR
+2481 
-2494 FTNQL
+2494 
-2499 ARRAMEHKEEGL
+2499 
-2511 TFFPVDFGK
+2511 
-2520 AVLLCYHDAGWANV
+2520 
-2534 PQSDEDPYY
+2534 SDDDPYY
-2543 RLTDEENLQGKIQ
+2543 RLTDGENLQGKIQ
-2556 DGPIARREA
+2556 DGPLARREA

-2584 TDENVIYGEESRG
+2584 AEEDVIYGKESHG

-2633 KFLETI
+2633 KFLETV

-2644 ARHSTRFGLRFL
+2644 ARHATRF
-2656 SDCRSLYD
+2656 
-2664 HLTRAHESTA
+2664 
-2674 QAKERACGTAEVQE
+2674 
-2688 FRQ
+2688 

>member
-1 MDNHAMWNSIS
+1 
-12 SSKMT
+12 
-17 ALQSDRFLP
+17 
-26 GARVNGPSKRACL
+26 
-39 RHCRVFSFMS
+39 MS

-105 AGDAWQQWSDGWQ
+105 AGDTWQQWSDGWQ

-901 VHGLWSQVRDESSF
+901 VHGLWSEVRDESSF
-915 PVLWIGRSDL
+915 PVLWIGRSIFRRKIPMPESVACHLLHNDGQQIGPLHGPDGDANQDVVRVQQGRASRRGKGQESLGERQVVDCGVAISNPRRSPQSVPQRPGERDEGHGFDDPRPAQDPRDGVGVPPSPARHPRHDHADL
-925 YTAPM
+925 EGPSGNELAVHSGLRTVCGEGLRGHTSELPNVGLTRGGEQRQPVRGPGDVRELVARTAPQ
-930 VMRTKTLSEFNKA
+930 VERQGAGEAPGGPFRCGEVRDDTICGGRKLDGVLGCVATGIVGDTSDSPAQGQERRLLSAGTADTANETPSRGA
-943 ELLEEA
+943 GDA
-949 KARNLWVN
+949 YHH
-957 DRWSTVELRSAIQED
+957 ED
-972 RRNPSPNDPA
+972 GAGDPA
-982 NATKGMAS
+982 
-990 MTLDQLKTRAME
+990 
-1002 LGYHLPPHGTR
+1002 
-1013 GTIMRILR
+1013 R
-1021 DQAGMSSQSILGF
+1021 DQRGGPLPG
-1034 GRFAGKAFEDT
+1034 G
-1045 PVSYRTWAL
+1045 
-1054 REVENN
+1054 EVG
-1060 DNPSED
+1060 
-1066 LVMFA
+1066 VA
-1071 NWWQGQLHKWNDKVP
+1071 QGPARH
-1086 EKPLVDRF
+1086 
-1094 DAERCATIPYVEDAS
+1094 
-1109 STASWDVL
+1109 
-1117 QRESLATPVTPQP
+1117 
-1130 KAKSGGY
+1130 
-1137 SAQAPRTPPT
+1137 PP
-1147 RRPAEEP
+1147 
-1154 AMPTTTRMEQEIP
+1154 
-1167 PEINEE
+1167 EE
-1173 VRFLEERLAL
+1173 VRGRHGGGNGGEVR
-1183 LKDQHG
+1183 DQG

-1224 YVTEEKVRGRH
+1224 YVTEEKDGSININLGGSGDVFQRETPEVRGRH

-1289 VGMYTHGNMKGLSR
+1289 GGMYTHGNMKGLSGR
-1303 QSSEMPWVV
+1303 
-1312 KYMNSFVKA
+1312 
-1321 QGHGQWS
+1321 
-1328 SFVLFKNA
+1328 VL
-1336 ATSVH
+1336 
-1341 ADSHNLAGTMIK
+1341 
-1353 TVSFGPF
+1353 
-1360 TGGELWMSDPN
+1360 
-1371 RDPSIP
+1371 
-1377 GTVWRKDAAGNE
+1377 
-1389 IPGYLVNTKHQVYT
+1389 
-1403 FDGKAK
+1403 
-1409 HATQPWDGERWALS
+1409 
-1423 LYTTRGY
+1423 
-1430 QESTTTL
+1430 
-1437 RDQLRELRFP
+1437 
-1447 LRGLPLFSEAHG
+1447 
-1459 QVPGRF
+1459 
-1465 VRPVKSM
+1465 
-1472 RKSLWKKAS
+1472 
-1481 RLAALTTW
+1481 
-1489 CATARLS
+1489 
-1496 CAAEAFPLTR
+1496 
-1506 GREAVA
+1506 
-1512 LYEIG
+1512 
-1517 GVEKTLE
+1517 
-1524 VTSLDYLVAEPL
+1524 
-1536 DNLYNFT
+1536 
-1543 TSSVCETVQST
+1543 
-1554 IREFTPAVVWIH
+1554 
-1566 GDKATGYLDG
+1566 
-1576 IYDYLCEHVDKGR
+1576 
-1589 QLAVKAPPG
+1589 
-1598 DPCWDSP
+1598 
-1605 ELNKILRRYEGAWC
+1605 
-1619 YREQEPDV
+1619 
-1627 IRVNDLFYYHDNA
+1627 
-1640 TDGRTI
+1640 
-1646 PQFDAYVADHTTGE
+1646 
-1660 AEGECEG
+1660 
-1667 LPIKSGAEAISF
+1667 
-1679 EKGKNLAPEVKSSLR
+1679 
-1694 RLHQNL
+1694 
-1700 GHPSNIDLARHLRL
+1700 
-1714 AGADPVVIDACK
+1714 
-1726 RIRCQVCQRNKR
+1726 
-1738 GGTPKPASL
+1738 
-1747 PTLLEFNQVVAVD
+1747 
-1760 AFYVYDCE
+1760 
-1768 GTKVELMMAI
+1768 
-1778 DVGTGFALA
+1778 
-1787 GELQGHST
+1787 
-1795 LTMDATFCSLW
+1795 
-1806 SNTFGA
+1806 
-1812 PGTLVVD
+1812 
-1819 LESGLQA
+1819 
-1826 GLARY
+1826 
-1831 SEWHGTFI
+1831 
-1839 RPIAGQAHWQN
+1839 
-1850 GTVERA
+1850 
-1856 IRTWK
+1856 
-1861 EVWVKLVDE
+1861 
-1870 RSANADEANMVI
+1870 
-1882 TAVNSAM
+1882 
-1889 NTLRRES
+1889 
-1896 GFSPS
+1896 
-1901 QAVWGRDPKLP
+1901 
-1912 DDIHHSF
+1912 
-1919 QDDHVEHIISHD
+1919 
-1931 RQRAR
+1931 
-1936 EHTLRIAAKE
+1936 
-1946 CYYRCR
+1946 RCR
-1952 NDAKLRKGLLQR
+1952 
-1964 SRVAGPD
+1964 
-1971 LQVGCHV
+1971 
-1978 FFYRKPKNNK
+1978 
-1988 NWVWHGPGVIIGQEG
+1988 
-2003 PNHWVSFSGRCHLVA
+2003 
-2018 PEHLRMASAEEL
+2018 
-2030 GAAFALRATKE
+2030 
-2041 DLEKLLE
+2041 
-2048 QDFSEDVLFED
+2048 
-2059 DGNEMEVDPELPPGD
+2059 
-2074 DQGLSDG
+2074 
-2081 DGRAEASRRKS
+2081 
-2092 EAAPPAPVPKRY
+2092 
-2104 RTKGPQEMESH
+2104 
-2115 DPTYDAYMMKMAK
+2115 
-2128 TPRGREKALEKE
+2128 
-2140 IPWSMVPPEQQEN
+2140 
-2153 FKQAELKQYSEHVEH
+2153 
-2168 NALEPLSVELSR
+2168 
-2180 KVMEEHPDRVLNSRF
+2180 
-2195 AYRDK
+2195 
-2200 HWSRRRQEPNL
+2200 
-2211 NWKAKAR
+2211 
-2218 LVIAGH
+2218 
-2224 RDPDLLS
+2224 
-2231 GLPTHAPTI
+2231 
-2240 SRQGIHLL
+2240 
-2248 LQVLASNLRRG
+2248 G
-2259 WKGFAGDVT
+2259 W
-2268 AAFLC
+2268 
-2273 GEDLQRELYL
+2273 
-2283 RQPKTGLGDLHPEQ
+2283 
-2297 LLRIRKPIF
+2297 
-2306 GLVDS
+2306 
-2311 PAAWWTKLH
+2311 
-2320 KTLKKMKV
+2320 
-2328 RDDNG
+2328 
-2333 EWIVVQNTLDH
+2333 
-2344 CIFMVQ
+2344 
-2350 KIESYDEEGQPRLG
+2350 
-2364 VPEAYLGVHVD
+2364 
-2375 DVLLVGDGALCDLLK
+2375 
-2390 RQLSSEFP
+2390 
-2398 IQEWE
+2398 
-2403 EEKFEYVGSYIE
+2403 
-2415 VMEDRVKV
+2415 
-2423 SQASYAATRLFQV
+2423 
-2436 ETDKNNPDHFEASDV
+2436 
-2451 EKHDNQSLIG
+2451 
-2461 ALSWMASQTRPD
+2461 
-2473 LQVGVSMS
+2473 
-2481 QQCQKSPTVGDIR
+2481 
-2494 FTNQL
+2494 
-2499 ARRAMEHKEEGL
+2499 
-2511 TFFPVDFGK
+2511 
-2520 AVLLCYHDAGWANV
+2520 
-2534 PQSDEDPYY
+2534 
-2543 RLTDEENLQGKIQ
+2543 
-2556 DGPIARREA
+2556 
-2565 KMKKAN
+2565 
-2571 STIASQFGGLYIL
+2571 
-2584 TDENVIYGEESRG
+2584 
-2597 SILDWKSG
+2597 
-2605 ACERVCRSTFAAET
+2605 
-2619 MACSTATETGEFIA
+2619 
-2633 KFLETI
+2633 
-2639 LTGKL
+2639 
-2644 ARHSTRFGLRFL
+2644 
-2656 SDCRSLYD
+2656 
-2664 HLTRAHESTA
+2664 
-2674 QAKERACGTAEVQE
+2674 
-2688 FRQ
+2688 

>member
-1 MDNHAMWNSIS
+1 
-12 SSKMT
+12 
-17 ALQSDRFLP
+17 
-26 GARVNGPSKRACL
+26 
-39 RHCRVFSFMS
+39 
-49 TSGPSSLY
+49 
-57 EGYPRRGAPQP
+57 
-68 GDDSPPEHRDGVDDV
+68 
-83 PRGDDG
+83 
-89 SVQPRD
+89 
-95 DHNWAGTSRA
+95 
-105 AGDAWQQWSDGWQ
+105 
-118 SRRWDHSWGGDRWSW
+118 
-133 NNSGWAQNAGSWP
+133 
-146 VRDRTWCD
+146 
-154 NKPWGSDSTGTG
+154 
-166 SADGGPDRDSKESS
+166 
-180 LDQWA
+180 
-185 RRVSLDDSRG
+185 
-195 LADGTWPDG
+195 
-204 WGPSTEGQG
+204 
-213 RAERPK
+213 
-219 REEGSRG
+219 
-226 PSEKMVVP
+226 
-234 TFSGT
+234 
-239 TPGNGDD
+239 
-246 LGTSARSYLR
+246 
-256 QVAAWRRMTRMSED
+256 
-270 QQALTLYQNL
+270 
-280 TDRAWIDA
+280 
-288 ERLDMDRLATKQGVD
+288 
-303 YLIEWV
+303 
-309 KDRYLDVQ
+309 
-317 VTQIGRSLS
+317 
-326 GFFRGLHRKAHQTV
+326 
-340 RDYLAEFDRA
+340 
-350 HARLTEVGCVLPD
+350 
-363 VAAAWV
+363 
-369 FVDRMGLE
+369 
-377 EQAELNLLASVG
+377 
-389 NQYSLKALQQAAIVH
+389 
-404 DRGLRKP
+404 
-411 WEQQPRN
+411 
-418 PKKEWTPRKPFTAN
+418 
-432 LAGVDEGEELG
+432 
-443 DDNGF
+443 
-448 DPSDQEDCVS
+448 
-458 EEVAQDLF
+458 
-466 QAFMTHESAKQRYRE
+466 
-481 NAKLRGSDP
+481 
-490 DSLKQL
+490 
-496 ANDKLKAAKAKS
+496 
-508 FCAGCK
+508 
-514 RRGHWHKDAIC
+514 
-525 PLNRGSAETS
+525 
-535 GGAADREKSSATT
+535 
-548 AATAATST
+548 
-556 RTQSGMTVSSQYPC
+556 
-570 HVVHVT
+570 
-576 WEIEGYKNKDL
+576 
-587 LAITD
+587 
-592 TACSRSV
+592 
-599 AGAAWVDT
+599 
-607 YLIEARRLGCDP
+607 
-619 QFTSCREAFKFGASK
+619 
-634 IFVASYGIIL
+634 
-644 GFEMGGFKVALKVAV
+644 
-659 VNGDV
+659 
-664 PLLVSRSALGKM
+664 
-676 GMLLDVAENRASFKA
+676 
-691 LAVEDLLLEI
+691 
-701 TETGH
+701 
-706 PAFQIKPSPLPKA
+706 
-719 FVQGPNW
+719 
-726 DTAEIK
+726 
-732 IFSQAEQYMGPPGV
+732 
-746 VGILHGDGDAADD
+746 
-759 ASSSSRSEKCMTSWM
+759 
-774 VSVHGDDVDGD
+774 
-785 GVLLPGVPP
+785 
-794 GSNLP
+794 
-799 RSFEPM
+799 
-805 FYPKKIGPAT
+805 
-815 RNMLLDVNF
+815 
-824 NPVTFAAWWGTTNIS
+824 
-839 NDFWIEDEECLF
+839 
-851 RVHVIPRR
+851 
-859 SFFSPAHWRTQNT
+859 
-872 PHKEK
+872 
-877 LLSVLGAVRT
+877 
-887 INAVSCKSHKEFPA
+887 
-901 VHGLWSQVRDESSF
+901 
-915 PVLWIGRSDL
+915 
-925 YTAPM
+925 
-930 VMRTKTLSEFNKA
+930 
-943 ELLEEA
+943 
-949 KARNLWVN
+949 
-957 DRWSTVELRSAIQED
+957 
-972 RRNPSPNDPA
+972 
-982 NATKGMAS
+982 
-990 MTLDQLKTRAME
+990 
-1002 LGYHLPPHGTR
+1002 
-1013 GTIMRILR
+1013 
-1021 DQAGMSSQSILGF
+1021 
-1034 GRFAGKAFEDT
+1034 
-1045 PVSYRTWAL
+1045 
-1054 REVENN
+1054 
-1060 DNPSED
+1060 
-1066 LVMFA
+1066 
-1071 NWWQGQLHKWNDKVP
+1071 
-1086 EKPLVDRF
+1086 
-1094 DAERCATIPYVEDAS
+1094 
-1109 STASWDVL
+1109 
-1117 QRESLATPVTPQP
+1117 
-1130 KAKSGGY
+1130 
-1137 SAQAPRTPPT
+1137 
-1147 RRPAEEP
+1147 
-1154 AMPTTTRMEQEIP
+1154 
-1167 PEINEE
+1167 
-1173 VRFLEERLAL
+1173 
-1183 LKDQHG
+1183 
-1189 VSYHL
+1189 
-1194 EGADGDTDADDEG
+1194 
-1207 NYDDYLDHLG
+1207 
-1217 FDDAAVS
+1217 
-1224 YVTEEKVRGRH
+1224 
-1235 GRVQACEAV
+1235 
-1244 AKEKLEKKEYT
+1244 
-1255 YEDLLEIARLLPL
+1255 
-1268 RKLRKGKALCRSG
+1268 
-1281 GHSFEYLL
+1281 
-1289 VGMYTHGNMKGLSR
+1289 
-1303 QSSEMPWVV
+1303 MPWMV

-1543 TSSVCETVQST
+1543 TSSVCATVQST

-1660 AEGECEG
+1660 AEGEGEG

-1795 LTMDATFCSLW
+1795 LTMEATFCSLW

-2048 QDFSEDVLFED
+2048 QDFSEEVLFED

-2180 KVMEEHPDRVLNSRF
+2180 KVMEEQPDRVLNSRF

-2664 HLTRAHESTA
+2664 HLTRDGVPRVPTCKRLSIDLAGIRQDLKSCGRIVWVPTGAQLADILTKPLRPDTWWETVKSPLKLTFKES
-2674 QAKERACGTAEVQE
+2674 
-2688 FRQ
+2688 RQNFV

>member
-1 MDNHAMWNSIS
+1 MAVFHLVMITTGRAQVVQRVIHGSSGVMDGNLA
-12 SSKMT
+12 
-17 ALQSDRFLP
+17 
-26 GARVNGPSKRACL
+26 
-39 RHCRVFSFMS
+39 
-49 TSGPSSLY
+49 
-57 EGYPRRGAPQP
+57 
-68 GDDSPPEHRDGVDDV
+68 DGITLGVAT
-83 PRGDDG
+83 GG
-89 SVQPRD
+89 
-95 DHNWAGTSRA
+95 AGTILGGLRMA
-105 AGDAWQQWSDGWQ
+105 ALGLS
-118 SRRWDHSWGGDRWSW
+118 
-133 NNSGWAQNAGSWP
+133 
-146 VRDRTWCD
+146 VI
-154 NKPWGSDSTGTG
+154 
-166 SADGGPDRDSKESS
+166 GPDRDSKESS

-185 RRVSLDDSRG
+185 RRASLDDSRG
-195 LADGTWPDG
+195 LPDGTWPDG

-432 LAGVDEGEELG
+432 LAGIDEGEELG

-525 PLNRGSAETS
+525 PLNRGGPEAT

-548 AATAATST
+548 AAATATSA

-576 WEIEGYKNKDL
+576 WEIEGYRNKDL

-691 LAVEDLLLEI
+691 LAVEDLLLET

-719 FVQGPNW
+719 VVQGPNW

-732 IFSQAEQYMGPPGV
+732 IFSQAEQYTGPPGV
-746 VGILHGDGDAADD
+746 MGVLHGDGDAAGD
-759 ASSSSRSEKCMTSWM
+759 ASSSPRSEKCMTNWM

-785 GVLLPGVPP
+785 GVL
-794 GSNLP
+794 
-799 RSFEPM
+799 
-805 FYPKKIGPAT
+805 
-815 RNMLLDVNF
+815 
-824 NPVTFAAWWGTTNIS
+824 
-839 NDFWIEDEECLF
+839 
-851 RVHVIPRR
+851 
-859 SFFSPAHWRTQNT
+859 
-872 PHKEK
+872 PH
-877 LLSVLGAVRT
+877 G
-887 INAVSCKSHKEFPA
+887 EFPA
-901 VHGLWSQVRDESSF
+901 VHGLWSERAT
-915 PVLWIGRSDL
+915 LCTTMAKRSDL

-1021 DQAGMSSQSILGF
+1021 DQGGMSSQSILGF

-1086 EKPLVDRF
+1086 EKPPVDRF
-1094 DAERCATIPYVEDAS
+1094 DAEVCATIPYVEDAS

-1117 QRESLATPVTPQP
+1117 QRESLAAPMTPQP

-1154 AMPTTTRMEQEIP
+1154 AMPTTARMEQEIP
-1167 PEINEE
+1167 PEVDEE
-1173 VRFLEERLAL
+1173 VRFLEEV
-1183 LKDQHG
+1183 KGGHHEGSEGEVQDQG
-1189 VSYHL
+1189 VSYYL
-1194 EGADGDTDADDEG
+1194 EGADDDTDADDEG
-1207 NYDDYLDHLG
+1207 NYDDFLDYLG
-1217 FDDAAVS
+1217 FDDAVVS
-1224 YVTEEKVRGRH
+1224 YVAEEKDGGVDINLGGSGDVVQRETPEVRGRH
-1235 GRVQACEAV
+1235 GRVQACEAA
-1244 AKEKLEKKEYT
+1244 AKAKLEKKEYT

-1281 GHSFEYLL
+1281 GCSFEYLL
-1289 VGMYTHGNMKGLSR
+1289 GGMYTHGSMKGLSR
-1303 QSSEMPWVV
+1303 QSAEMPWVV
-1312 KYMNSFVKA
+1312 KYMNSFMKA

-1341 ADSHNLAGTMIK
+1341 ADSHNLAGTTIK

-1377 GTVWRKDAAGNE
+1377 GTVWRKDTGGNE

-1409 HATQPWDGERWALS
+1409 HATQPWVGERWALS

-1430 QESTTTL
+1430 QESTATL

-1447 LRGLPLFSEAHG
+1447 LRGLPLLPEAHG
-1459 QVPGRF
+1459 QAPGRF

-1489 CATARLS
+1489 CATAGLS

-1536 DNLYNFT
+1536 DNLYNFSA
-1543 TSSVCETVQST
+1543 SSVCETVQST
-1554 IREFTPAVVWIH
+1554 IREFTAAVVWIH

-1598 DPCWDSP
+1598 DPCWESP
-1605 ELNKILRRYEGAWC
+1605 GLNKILRRYEGAWC

-1627 IRVNDLFYYHDNA
+1627 LRVNDLFCHHDNA
-1640 TDGRTI
+1640 TDGHVI
-1646 PQFDAYVADHTTGE
+1646 SQFNAYVADHTTGG
-1660 AEGECEG
+1660 AEGESEG

-1738 GGTPKPASL
+1738 GSTPKPASL

-1795 LTMDATFCSLW
+1795 LTMEATFCSLW

-1826 GLARY
+1826 GLGRY

-1946 CYYRCR
+1946 CYYR
-1952 NDAKLRKGLLQR
+1952 LT
-1964 SRVAGPD
+1964 
-1971 LQVGCHV
+1971 
-1978 FFYRKPKNNK
+1978 F
-1988 NWVWHGPGVIIGQEG
+1988 
-2003 PNHWVSFSGRCHLVA
+2003 
-2018 PEHLRMASAEEL
+2018 
-2030 GAAFALRATKE
+2030 KE
-2041 DLEKLLE
+2041 
-2048 QDFSEDVLFED
+2048 
-2059 DGNEMEVDPELPPGD
+2059 
-2074 DQGLSDG
+2074 
-2081 DGRAEASRRKS
+2081 
-2092 EAAPPAPVPKRY
+2092 
-2104 RTKGPQEMESH
+2104 
-2115 DPTYDAYMMKMAK
+2115 
-2128 TPRGREKALEKE
+2128 
-2140 IPWSMVPPEQQEN
+2140 
-2153 FKQAELKQYSEHVEH
+2153 
-2168 NALEPLSVELSR
+2168 
-2180 KVMEEHPDRVLNSRF
+2180 
-2195 AYRDK
+2195 
-2200 HWSRRRQEPNL
+2200 
-2211 NWKAKAR
+2211 
-2218 LVIAGH
+2218 
-2224 RDPDLLS
+2224 
-2231 GLPTHAPTI
+2231 
-2240 SRQGIHLL
+2240 SRQNF
-2248 LQVLASNLRRG
+2248 V
-2259 WKGFAGDVT
+2259 
-2268 AAFLC
+2268 
-2273 GEDLQRELYL
+2273 
-2283 RQPKTGLGDLHPEQ
+2283 
-2297 LLRIRKPIF
+2297 
-2306 GLVDS
+2306 
-2311 PAAWWTKLH
+2311 
-2320 KTLKKMKV
+2320 
-2328 RDDNG
+2328 
-2333 EWIVVQNTLDH
+2333 
-2344 CIFMVQ
+2344 
-2350 KIESYDEEGQPRLG
+2350 
-2364 VPEAYLGVHVD
+2364 
-2375 DVLLVGDGALCDLLK
+2375 
-2390 RQLSSEFP
+2390 
-2398 IQEWE
+2398 
-2403 EEKFEYVGSYIE
+2403 
-2415 VMEDRVKV
+2415 
-2423 SQASYAATRLFQV
+2423 
-2436 ETDKNNPDHFEASDV
+2436 
-2451 EKHDNQSLIG
+2451 
-2461 ALSWMASQTRPD
+2461 
-2473 LQVGVSMS
+2473 
-2481 QQCQKSPTVGDIR
+2481 
-2494 FTNQL
+2494 
-2499 ARRAMEHKEEGL
+2499 
-2511 TFFPVDFGK
+2511 
-2520 AVLLCYHDAGWANV
+2520 
-2534 PQSDEDPYY
+2534 
-2543 RLTDEENLQGKIQ
+2543 
-2556 DGPIARREA
+2556 
-2565 KMKKAN
+2565 
-2571 STIASQFGGLYIL
+2571 
-2584 TDENVIYGEESRG
+2584 
-2597 SILDWKSG
+2597 
-2605 ACERVCRSTFAAET
+2605 
-2619 MACSTATETGEFIA
+2619 
-2633 KFLETI
+2633 
-2639 LTGKL
+2639 
-2644 ARHSTRFGLRFL
+2644 
-2656 SDCRSLYD
+2656 
-2664 HLTRAHESTA
+2664 
-2674 QAKERACGTAEVQE
+2674 
-2688 FRQ
+2688 